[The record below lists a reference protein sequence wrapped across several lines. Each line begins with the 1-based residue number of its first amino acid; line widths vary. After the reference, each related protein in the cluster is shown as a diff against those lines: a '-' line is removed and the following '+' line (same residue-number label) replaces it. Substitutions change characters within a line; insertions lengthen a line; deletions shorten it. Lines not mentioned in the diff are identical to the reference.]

1 MKRGVSSHGRLQTF
15 VSLGVALGFSSQLL
29 HGAAYRESIPITT
42 DMARLAL
49 DPALMCLAIYRNCE
63 VYGWQGPALKIR
75 DRNLVDDTTGLDAGL
90 YERSEGGQH
99 QVVLCFRGS
108 VSAMDWKADFDQALG
123 DVPEQYH
130 QALELAQVAMLYA
143 RDADA
148 NYQGRFLLT
157 GHSLGGGLASFSAL
171 FWQRPAVC
179 FATAPLGAGAQQQLR
194 LLGEEK
200 LRAAPQL
207 VTHFFIK
214 GDRVPES
221 AVLFGA
227 HFGRIIDPE
236 LDPPANLS
244 GVRTEDNR
252 LSLLTLA
259 GLNPHKGSEPL
270 TTAARTTTD
279 AWARHTM
286 DNYVGALVAHLP
298 TSSAGFTPVGV
309 WKSDGNFFQMS
320 SNSATFT
327 LTANGRLILSDEVAV
342 LGRTIRIADTGW
354 WKFTG
359 DELTLGIGNVATL
372 GYDLVAVEP
381 GMVVQWR
388 RAGLDPDLAG
398 LRASFERDGKSDA
411 QGAATTAAFVLKGA
425 FQLIKGKVVTWQRTD
440 AQPFY
445 QPTAR

>member
-1 MKRGVSSHGRLQTF
+1 MKLGASTRSSLRNF
-15 VSLGVALGFSSQLL
+15 VSVSVAVGFTSQLL

-42 DMARLAL
+42 DLAREAL
-49 DPALMCLAIYRNCE
+49 DPALMCLAIYRNCQ
-63 VYGWQGPALKIR
+63 VYGWKGPALKIR
-75 DRNLVDDTTGLDAGL
+75 DRDLVDETTGLDAGL
-90 YERSEGGQH
+90 YERDDAGQH

-108 VSAMDWKADFDQALG
+108 DNAMDWKADFDQALG

-130 QALELAQVAMLYA
+130 QALELAQVAMIYA
-143 RDADA
+143 SADH
-148 NYQGRFLLT
+148 QGRFLLT
-157 GHSLGGGLASFSAL
+157 GHSLGGGLASFAAL
-171 FWQRPAVC
+171 VWQRPAVC
-179 FATAPLGAGAQQQLR
+179 FATAPLGAGTQQQLR

-221 AVLFGA
+221 AILFGA

-236 LDPPANLS
+236 LDPPANFS

-252 LSLLTLA
+252 LALLALA
-259 GLNPHKGSEPL
+259 GLNPHNGSEPL
-270 TTAARTTTD
+270 TTAARTAMD
-279 AWARHTM
+279 ASARHMM
-286 DNYVGALVAHLP
+286 DNYVAALAAHLP
-298 TSSAGFTPVGV
+298 TSSEGFTPVGI

-327 LTANGRLILSDEVAV
+327 LTANGRLILSDEIAV
-342 LGRTIRIADTGW
+342 LGRTLRIADTGW
-354 WKFTG
+354 WKFSG

-381 GMVVQWR
+381 GMVIQWR
-388 RAGLDPDLAG
+388 RSALDPDLTG
-398 LRASFERDGKSDA
+398 LQASFEKDGKSDA
-411 QGAATTAAFVLKGA
+411 QGAATTAALMLKGA
-425 FQLIKGKVVTWQRTD
+425 FELMKGKTVTWQRTD
-440 AQPFY
+440 DEPFY